1 MLILYFIPIWGN
13 VFAISLLTVF
23 YLETWL
29 SAKSSKPIKLILT
42 PIQICLTLNF
52 IFFIIAVS
60 IITVI
65 SQKSNYSNV
74 MTSIYEGYAA
84 FLDLFLAF
92 SLCILG
98 YNFYMDFLQKGTK
111 VLLPKNITTFYIIN
125 CLVTLTYFVRYSN
138 HHLIIVNIIILIISS
153 SLILSLSSSPHHLLI
168 IVNIIII
175 IISSTSLLSLSLPGV
190 SFR

>member
-1 MLILYFIPIWGN
+1 M
-13 VFAISLLTVF
+13 
-23 YLETWL
+23 
-29 SAKSSKPIKLILT
+29 LT

-138 HHLIIVNIIILIISS
+138 HHLLIIVL
-153 SLILSLSSSPHHLLI
+153 LSLSSSPQHRYYYYHYHYQGYLFVDYCI
-168 IVNIIII
+168 TNTIAI
-175 IISSTSLLSLSLPGV
+175 
-190 SFR
+190 